1 MDSGKNDKQQDTPG
15 TEAELERRLLAI
27 TGHQLAKLGPLLEF
41 VDELLRDAQQQYDLT
56 AAVVLRRVR
65 ERLVAKLEEAVESA
79 RWIDV
84 STAAEQTRRPEG
96 TIRYWCRT
104 GKVKARRVGPRA
116 WEIDSHSL
124 FGYDEAA

>member
-1 MDSGKNDKQQDTPG
+1 MDSGKNGNQHNRDA
-15 TEAELERRLLAI
+15 EAELARRLLGLAS
-27 TGHQLAKLGPLLEF
+27 HQLAKVAPLLDL
-41 VDELLRDAQQQYDLT
+41 VADLRRDAQQQYDFT
-56 AAVVLRRVR
+56 AATVLLKVR
-65 ERLVAKLEEAVESA
+65 DRLVAKLEEAVESA

-124 FGYDEAA
+124 YGYDEAA